1 MNNRKFS
8 ATMGTRLPILMLA
21 LLAALV
27 ALAAGQA
34 LSAQPAEAKCSQPP
48 CKPVSQPVR
57 QSTETGSD
65 ERRAQ
70 NVSSSVAKRGSPTS
84 SVHRRVT
91 REEAKR
97 ALKYWTKK
105 RMANATPVSSR
116 TDRPARKSNA
126 DQPLPPNSSSGP
138 GKGAAPVL
146 PSNPSDNGSRRSEGS
161 GVITPYADYGQEW
174 TGPSTRPPA
183 TVNGVLFYRAAGSKT
198 DLRCNASTVNSSPKN
213 LAFTA
218 GSCVH
223 RGWGG
228 DSGWHDYAVF
238 VPGYREGS
246 APYGKWVSKELWSN
260 RAWMDSGDQGYNYG
274 AVVFYPNASGQRL
287 VDVVGANGIAW
298 NYPVEQYTY
307 AFGYPN
313 NYAKGEV
320 LHYCSGTTFGG
331 GIFDP
336 RTMFLKCDFQVYPG
350 KGRVGALGGP
360 WVMNFNGEV
369 GWGYLHSIT
378 TGNHY
383 ICRLFGSCQ
392 REIYGVRFDDAV
404 KSFYND
410 VSVRY

>member
-8 ATMGTRLPILMLA
+8 ATMGTRLAILMLA
-21 LLAALV
+21 LLA

-34 LSAQPAEAKCSQPP
+34 LSAQPAEATCPEPP
-48 CKPVSQPVR
+48 CKPVSEPVR
-57 QSTETGSD
+57 QPTETGSD
-65 ERRAQ
+65 ERRSQ
-70 NVSSSVAKRGSPTS
+70 NVSSSVAKRGSPPS
-84 SVHRRVT
+84 SVHMRVT

-97 ALKYWTKK
+97 ALKYWTQK
-105 RMANATPVSSR
+105 RMANATPVSSPP
-116 TDRPARKSNA
+116 DRSGSKGKA
-126 DQPLPPNSSSGP
+126 DQPLPPNSSSRP

-146 PSNPSDNGSRRSEGS
+146 PSNPPDYGSRRSEGS
-161 GVITPYADYGQEW
+161 GVITPYANFGQEW

-198 DLRCNASTVNSSPKN
+198 DLRCNASTVNSPAKN
-213 LAFTA
+213 LVFTA

-228 DSGWHDYAVF
+228 GWHDYAIF

-246 APYGKWVSKELWSN
+246 APYGRWVAKELWSN
-260 RAWMDSGDQGYNYG
+260 RAWMDSGDRGYNYG
-274 AVVFYPNASGQRL
+274 AVVFWPNAGQRL
-287 VDVVGANGIAW
+287 VDVVGANGIRW

-320 LHYCSGTTFGG
+320 LHYCSGNTWGG

-360 WVMNFNGEV
+360 WVMNFNSEV
-369 GWGYLHSIT
+369 GLGYLHSIT
-378 TGNHY
+378 TGNNV
-383 ICRLFGSCQ
+383 GGK
-392 REIYGVRFDDAV
+392 IYGVRFDDAV